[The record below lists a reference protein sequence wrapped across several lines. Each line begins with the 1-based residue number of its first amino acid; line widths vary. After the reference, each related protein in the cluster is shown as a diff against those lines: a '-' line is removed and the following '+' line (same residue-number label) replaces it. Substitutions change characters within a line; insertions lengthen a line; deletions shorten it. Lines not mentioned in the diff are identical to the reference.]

1 MPSRFDEKRQKLCKE
16 LKRLSALMDALN
28 ENEKQLLE
36 NLNSSILSCD
46 LQKFEQFIDKMS
58 GFLNDVSKNREDL
71 SRIITRTF
79 IDPLNNFEN
88 AFKVRSVF

>member
-1 MPSRFDEKRQKLCKE
+1 
-16 LKRLSALMDALN
+16 MDALN